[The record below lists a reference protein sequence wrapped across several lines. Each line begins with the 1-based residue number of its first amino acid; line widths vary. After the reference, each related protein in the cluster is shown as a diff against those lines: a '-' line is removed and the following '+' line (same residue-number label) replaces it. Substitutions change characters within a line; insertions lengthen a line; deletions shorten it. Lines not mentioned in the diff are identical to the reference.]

1 MKPKKKY
8 AATEIYALAF
18 GLFLGL
24 AIWKFGNPVILDH
37 KINPPST
44 LSEFWNDAW
53 PTHWAIQI
61 LLPVML
67 VGVLVVFMNKPQWT
81 ARRWLWL
88 LPLLWLDWQLVSAS
102 HAVRADLTAATL
114 WQLFGCVAC
123 YFVGA
128 LVSGRKYTLLW
139 LLPLFWFGWQLL
151 SATQTVDADLTAAT
165 VWQFFGCVT
174 CYFIGALVLN
184 RETAL
189 RWLLVGVLAAFAFCL
204 VRAVDQRLVEFPQS
218 HQMLME
224 GERDGWTNV
233 SPAMLLEMKREQVV
247 ISTNGM
253 DVANPVFLK
262 KFAQG
267 RVLGTLVYP
276 NALAGA
282 ILLLLP
288 LSLTLAF
295 GAKKLRPAIRAIVV
309 VLTCFLGGA
318 GFFWTGSKLGW
329 LIAMALGGLYLF
341 RLKWPV
347 KLKIAA
353 LAAMVILGLGIFAV
367 RFHNYFAAGATS
379 AGARLDY
386 WRAAVQTTAK
396 NPLVGTGPGT
406 FPAALRANQIA
417 GRRDGPAGAQRLPR
431 TIFGFGNSRR
441 NFLRGLDCSGAGNC
455 RATRLDRNRQLTS
468 SSPFS
473 SGCSAGLSRASANS
487 ASTFRRWRG
496 RPSHCWAALLALT
509 GNQFDKNRAAG

>member
-102 HAVRADLTAATL
+102 HAVGADLTAATL

-309 VLTCFLGGA
+309 GLTCFLGGA

-353 LAAMVILGLGIFAV
+353 LAAIVILGFGIFAV
-367 RFHNYFAAGATS
+367 RFHTYFAAGATS

-396 NPLVGTGPGT
+396 NPLAGTGPGT
-406 FPAALRANQIA
+406 FQRPYAQLKSPDAEMARLAHNDYLEQFSDSGIPGGILYGAWIVLALATVGRRVWKTGNQIQFA
-417 GRRDGPAGAQRLPR
+417 IFIGLLGWFVQGIGEFSLYIPALAWTAFTL
-431 TIFGFGNSRR
+431 
-441 NFLRGLDCSGAGNC
+441 L
-455 RATRLDRNRQLTS
+455 
-468 SSPFS
+468 
-473 SGCSAGLSRASANS
+473 GC
-487 ASTFRRWRG
+487 
-496 RPSHCWAALLALT
+496 LLALT